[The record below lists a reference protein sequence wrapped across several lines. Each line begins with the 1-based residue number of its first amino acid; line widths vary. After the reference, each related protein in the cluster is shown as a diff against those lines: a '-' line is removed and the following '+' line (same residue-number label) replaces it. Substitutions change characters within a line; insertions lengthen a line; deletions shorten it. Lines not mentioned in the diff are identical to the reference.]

1 MTFNQIKTL
10 YNGFQQQVARELEKS
25 ITYDMAFAF
34 VFKTALVFIRES
46 YQVVT
51 FFFSPFTPILPHR
64 REVTAIQTSAREHTE
79 QSIIHSSLPRVTLHH
94 KLLSKLPG
102 NFSDIHNETHINFP
116 IKVLFFQELEKKR
129 NILCPRHDAKQ
140 QKRKLL
146 NF

>member
-1 MTFNQIKTL
+1 
-10 YNGFQQQVARELEKS
+10 
-25 ITYDMAFAF
+25 MAFNSKQPESWKNLTLMIWLLPLFLRLPQYSYEKA
-34 VFKTALVFIRES
+34 IRWS
-46 YQVVT
+46 L
-51 FFFSPFTPILPHR
+51 FFSPFTPILPHR

-129 NILCPRHDAKQ
+129 NILCPQHDAKQ